1 MKKESVILDDI
12 IKIRGVAKNGIKIGL
27 KASIYKSNLNI
38 LSRCLENKDLIS
50 LCGLKYMIETY
61 SVVQEIED
69 VCFISLL
76 IKEIWLDR

>member
-1 MKKESVILDDI
+1 
-12 IKIRGVAKNGIKIGL
+12 
-27 KASIYKSNLNI
+27 
-38 LSRCLENKDLIS
+38 
-50 LCGLKYMIETY
+50 MIETY

>member
-1 MKKESVILDDI
+1 MEKEAIRLDDI

-27 KASIYKSNLNI
+27 KASIYKSNLSI
-38 LSRCLENKDLIS
+38 LLKCLENKDLIS

-61 SVVQEIED
+61 SIIQEIED

-76 IKEIWLDR
+76 IKEI

>member
-38 LSRCLENKDLIS
+38 LSRCLENKDSIS
-50 LCGLKYMIETY
+50 LYGLKYMIETY

-76 IKEIWLDR
+76 IKEI